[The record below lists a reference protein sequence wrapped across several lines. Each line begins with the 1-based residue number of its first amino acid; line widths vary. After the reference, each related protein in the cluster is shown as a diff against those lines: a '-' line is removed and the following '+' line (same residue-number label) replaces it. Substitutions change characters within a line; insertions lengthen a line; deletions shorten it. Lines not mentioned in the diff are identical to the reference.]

1 MKEKVFSSSPDD
13 RIVDLTEERKRLKKE
28 KKKRLTFSFEF
39 DKGQPRFELAP
50 LSEKQLIEKA
60 RKEMGK

>member
-39 DKGQPRFELAP
+39 DQRQPRFELAP
-50 LSEKQLIEKA
+50 LSEQKLIEKA